1 MGKSQKRI
9 HIGASG
15 WSYAH
20 WKGPFYPLHLA
31 NNEMLA
37 YYAEHLL
44 STEIN
49 NSFYH
54 LPEKE
59 SLKHWDEATPD
70 EFLFTAK
77 ASRYITHMKKLKDPQ
92 QGLNTFL
99 QRMQIL
105 GDKLGPILFQ
115 LPPHWRSNKER
126 LASFL
131 AALSK
136 EFRYAFE
143 FRDQSWLNADI
154 YELLAKHDAAFC
166 IYELDHFVSPK
177 EVTTDLV
184 YIRLHG
190 PGGAYQGSYSHTAL
204 SNWARDM
211 AAWVAQGR
219 TVYCY
224 FDNDE
229 RGYAVRN
236 AMSLRDVVKG

>member
-1 MGKSQKRI
+1 
-9 HIGASG
+9 
-15 WSYAH
+15 
-20 WKGPFYPLHLA
+20 
-31 NNEMLA
+31 MLA

-54 LPEKE
+54 LPEKG
-59 SLKHWDEATPD
+59 SLKRWDEATPD
-70 EFLFTAK
+70 DFLLSAK
-77 ASRYITHMKKLKDPQ
+77 ASRYITHMKKLKDLE

-105 GDKLGPILFQ
+105 GAKLGPILFQ
-115 LPPHWRSNKER
+115 LPPHWRSNKVRLER
-126 LASFL
+126 FL

-143 FRDQSWLNADI
+143 FRDPSWLNADV
-154 YELLAKHDAAFC
+154 YELLAKHGAAFC
-166 IYELDHFVSPK
+166 IYEFDHFISPK
-177 EVTTDLV
+177 AVTTDLV

-190 PGGAYQGSYSHTAL
+190 PEGAYQGSYSHRSL
-204 SNWARDM
+204 SNWASEI
-211 AAWVAQGR
+211 AAWAAEGR

-229 RGYAVRN
+229 RGYAVQN
-236 AMSLRDVVKG
+236 ALLLQGVI